1 VVGEA
6 KVSAETLVTEVGLST
21 SVGGRV
27 DFTASLQVTGA
38 VTNAVW

>member
-6 KVSAETLVTEVGLST
+6 KVSAETLVADVGMSV

-38 VTNAVW
+38 VTNSVW